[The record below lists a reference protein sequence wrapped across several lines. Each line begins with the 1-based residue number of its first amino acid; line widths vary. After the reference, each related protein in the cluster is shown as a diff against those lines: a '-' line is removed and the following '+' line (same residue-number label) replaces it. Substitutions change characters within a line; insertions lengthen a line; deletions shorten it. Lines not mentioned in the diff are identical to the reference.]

1 MIGQLKQ
8 LIEDGHKAFRLF
20 TVGAVLCMLGMLLV
34 VWANSQPDSMRREL
48 VAATALFIAGLGF
61 FTAIGAHIC
70 LLIYRLRQAGQHSR
84 DGTHHSEDESG

>member
-1 MIGQLKQ
+1 MIGQFKQ

-20 TVGAVLCMLGMLLV
+20 TVGAVLCMLGLLLV
-34 VWANSQPDSMRREL
+34 VWANSQPDSVRREI

-70 LLIYRLRQAGQHSR
+70 LLIYRLRQVGQHSR
-84 DGTHHSEDESG
+84 DNAHRPDDEFD